1 MRHSPGAG
9 PNSRVGYIA
18 AENGRAAPH
27 GSCALLV
34 GDAPATRGTP
44 LGWHRDSRPGACA
57 SYCLPRISA
66 VGDVRAGSAQRAGIK
81 WFDLPQL
88 LTVSSSAALRARY
101 CQKVWIDVG
110 FATDF
115 EGCQTPL
122 CMDASRSSNWTSWS
136 RPGMLLS
143 SARTRPAAVA
153 KPASER
159 NREEGCVFGRSGR
172 FGSLDGWRDL
182 VPMRLS
188 RPEAA

>member
-1 MRHSPGAG
+1 MCPLLSTLP
-9 PNSRVGYIA
+9 PESIL
-18 AENGRAAPH
+18 
-27 GSCALLV
+27 SCAEALWLK
-34 GDAPATRGTP
+34 
-44 LGWHRDSRPGACA
+44 LQ
-57 SYCLPRISA
+57 
-66 VGDVRAGSAQRAGIK
+66 VRQ
-81 WFDLPQL
+81 P
-88 LTVSSSAALRARY
+88 ARY

-110 FATDF
+110 FAADF

-122 CMDASRSSNWTSWS
+122 RVDASRSSNWTSWS